1 MKLYSEL
8 AEYYFDIEN
17 HSRAFNQ
24 EVTFLHDILKKHRI
38 RTVLDLGCGTGEHVN
53 ALQSLGYE
61 ISGVDISEQMIL
73 TAKKRFS
80 HCKFEEASLQK
91 FKVTNK
97 VDGII
102 CMFGTFNYLI
112 DNENVTAS
120 IKRIYDN
127 LKPAGI
133 AIFDIWNAE
142 PVLKIKRKPIT
153 PVCTISSQGKTV
165 KRNRGFRLTRTNIPV
180 VEVNYIY
187 NVDKIEIK
195 DKHSMRIFHLQ
206 ELKEIF
212 ESLKFELIHIFGDFE
227 QDRFRKNG
235 SRILL
240 VVKKRS

>member
-17 HSRAFNQ
+17 FSRKFNQ

-38 RTVLDLGCGTGEHVN
+38 KTVLDIGCGSGEHVN

-61 ISGVDISEQMIL
+61 ISGVDISEQMVI
-73 TAKKRFS
+73 TAKKRFP
-80 HCKFEEASLQK
+80 HCKFEEADLLRYQSK
-91 FKVTNK
+91 TKM
-97 VDGII
+97 DGII

-112 DNENVTAS
+112 EEELVGNS

-133 AIFDIWNAE
+133 AVFDIWNAE

-153 PVCTISSQGKTV
+153 PICTINSNGETV
-165 KRNRGFRLTRTNIPV
+165 KRNRGFRITRTNIPV

-187 NVDKIEIK
+187 NVDKTEVK

-206 ELKEIF
+206 ELKEKF
-212 ESLKFELIHIFGDFE
+212 ESAKFELINIFGDFE